1 MTNEPTNNP
10 LSSMELEILSL
21 LMEPK
26 EEIYPWDTTTLAA
39 EAYFK
44 EAEQQLN
51 SDPWLEQELIATTP
65 GFLSQLDQL
74 WQAKAPGLQPAQS
87 LQAKLS
93 AQFAL
98 YVPQEWLAT
107 ISRQASQLIDSQ
119 KSLGAQLVQCVQELV
134 PNCLEE
140 DLLVLARPYA
150 NAMRSNLD
158 SATVQLNITPQQWT
172 TLSEIQQAKIGLAI
186 ALYALERTKK
196 EESV

>member
-1 MTNEPTNNP
+1 
-10 LSSMELEILSL
+10 MELEILSL

-39 EAYFK
+39 EAYFT
-44 EAEQQLN
+44 EAEQQLA
-51 SDPWLEQELIATTP
+51 SDPWLEEELIATSP
-65 GFLSQLDQL
+65 GFLSQLDNL
-74 WQAKAPGLQPAQS
+74 WQAKAPVLQTPH

-93 AQFAL
+93 AQFAQ

-150 NAMRSNLD
+150 NAMRSNID
-158 SATVQLNITPQQWT
+158 SATVQLNITPEQWA
-172 TLSEIQQAKIGLAI
+172 TLSEIQQAKVGLAI
-186 ALYALERTKK
+186 ALYAIEQNQE
-196 EESV
+196 EESI

>member
-1 MTNEPTNNP
+1 MTNEPMNNP
-10 LSSMELEILSL
+10 LSSMEIEILSL

-39 EAYFK
+39 EAYFS
-44 EAEQQLN
+44 EAEQQLAL
-51 SDPWLEQELIATTP
+51 DPWLEQELIATSP
-65 GFLSQLDQL
+65 GFLSQLDNL
-74 WQAKAPGLQPAQS
+74 WQAKSPVVQAPQS

-93 AQFAL
+93 AQFAQ

-158 SATVQLNITPQQWT
+158 SATVQLNITPEQWA
-172 TLSEIQQAKIGLAI
+172 TLSEIQQAKVGLAI
-186 ALYALERTKK
+186 ALYAIKQTPE
-196 EESV
+196 EESI

>member
-21 LMEPK
+21 LMESK

-39 EAYFK
+39 EAYFS
-44 EAEQQLN
+44 EAEQQLT
-51 SDPWLEQELIATTP
+51 SDPWLEQELIATAP
-65 GFLSQLDQL
+65 GFLSQLDHL
-74 WQAKAPGLQPAQS
+74 WQAKAPVLQTPQS
-87 LQAKLS
+87 LQTKLS
-93 AQFAL
+93 EQFAQ

-150 NAMRSNLD
+150 HAMRSSLD
-158 SATVQLNITPQQWT
+158 TATVQLNITPEQWK

-186 ALYALERTKK
+186 ALYAIKQTQ
-196 EESV
+196 EESI

>member
-1 MTNEPTNNP
+1 MTKEPTNNP

-39 EAYFK
+39 EAYFT
-44 EAEQQLN
+44 EAEQQLA
-51 SDPWLEQELIATTP
+51 SDPWLEQEIIATAP
-65 GFLSQLDQL
+65 GFLSQLDHL
-74 WQAKAPGLQPAQS
+74 WQVKAPVLQTPH

-150 NAMRSNLD
+150 HAMRGNLNT
-158 SATVQLNITPQQWT
+158 ATVQLNITPEQWT

-186 ALYALERTKK
+186 ALYALKQTQ
-196 EESV
+196 EEENI

>member
-1 MTNEPTNNP
+1 MTNEPTNHS

-39 EAYFK
+39 EAYFT
-44 EAEQQLN
+44 EAEQQLA
-51 SDPWLEQELIATTP
+51 SDPWLEQELIATAP
-65 GFLSQLDQL
+65 GFLSQLDNL
-74 WQAKAPGLQPAQS
+74 WQAKAPVIQAPQS

-93 AQFAL
+93 AQFAP

-119 KSLGAQLVQCVQELV
+119 KSLRAQLVQCVQELV

-158 SATVQLNITPQQWT
+158 TATGQLNINPEQWT

-186 ALYALERTKK
+186 ALYAIKQTQ
-196 EESV
+196 EESI

>member
-1 MTNEPTNNP
+1 MTNEPTNHS

-39 EAYFK
+39 EAYFT
-44 EAEQQLN
+44 EAEQQLA
-51 SDPWLEQELIATTP
+51 SDPWLEQELIATAP
-65 GFLSQLDQL
+65 GFLSQLDNL
-74 WQAKAPGLQPAQS
+74 WQAKAPVLQTPQS

-93 AQFAL
+93 EQFAQ

-134 PNCLEE
+134 PNYLEE

-150 NAMRSNLD
+150 NAMRSSLD
-158 SATVQLNITPQQWT
+158 TATVQLNITPEQWT

-186 ALYALERTKK
+186 ALYAIKQTQ
-196 EESV
+196 EESI